1 MLSRQTG
8 KQEPR
13 LCVLPEAPNGS
24 SWEHLYTDGPD
35 AATFASAYGLTPD
48 PWQQTLLNAWLTR
61 NDQDKYLCTSCG
73 LSVPR
78 QNGKNAILEIRELY
92 GLCAIGE
99 KILHTAHRVDTARK
113 AFLRLVSFFENS
125 TYPELQE
132 MVLTIRRANGQE
144 CITLINGG
152 NIEFSSRV
160 NGGARGST
168 YDVVVFDEAQELTDD
183 QMESIM
189 STMAA
194 APLGNRQLVY
204 TGTPPSPVSPG
215 TIFKNKRKTA
225 LSGQDKRICW
235 HEWSVEE
242 IGDTSDVSRWYDTNP
257 ALGIRLDLEFTQTEH
272 DTLSKDG
279 FARERLGWWS
289 DESGVNAVFK
299 KAEWEACAI
308 KKGLPP
314 DDKDIIAYG
323 VKFSAD
329 GANVALSAAVKN
341 PNRKTLVECLEYG
354 LIVNGINKLA
364 DWLIERKKTCA
375 ICVIDGK
382 AHTGALYQK
391 LIEGGFPAKALKIAN
406 TTEVCTAASML
417 QNAVME
423 KELVHVSPSGLDDS
437 AISAQKR
444 TIGNGGGWGFGD
456 GVYPCAPIESASLAY
471 WGVKTTKRRP
481 GRKSKLL

>member
-1 MLSRQTG
+1 MSFERIG

-13 LCVLPEAPNGS
+13 LCILPELPDGLH
-24 SWEHLYTDGPD
+24 WDDLYTDGPD
-35 AATFASAYGLTPD
+35 AATFSSAYGIKPD
-48 PWQQTLLNAWLTR
+48 EWQCLMLNVWLAR
-61 NDQDKYLCTSCG
+61 NDLDKYWCTSCG

-78 QNGKNAILEIRELY
+78 QNGKNAILEIREFY

-113 AFLRLVSFFENS
+113 AFLRLVNFFENPQ
-125 TYPELQE
+125 YPEIQD
-132 MVLTIRRANGQE
+132 MVSYIRRANGQE
-144 CITLINGG
+144 CIALKNGG
-152 NIEFSSRV
+152 SIEFSSRV
-160 NGGARGST
+160 NGGSRGST

-183 QMESIM
+183 QMEAIM

-194 APLGNRQLVY
+194 APLGNRQLIF

-215 TIFKNKRKTA
+215 TVFRDQRTKALSGKNKRM
-225 LSGQDKRICW
+225 SW

-272 DTLSKDG
+272 DTLTRDG

-289 DESGVNAVFK
+289 DESGVNSVLK
-299 KAEWEACAI
+299 KSEWNACAI
-308 KKGLPP
+308 DEGLPP
-314 DDKDIIAYG
+314 DDKDVIAYG

-341 PNRKTLVECLEYG
+341 PNRKTLIECIEYG

-364 DWLIERKKTCA
+364 DWLIERKSKCA

-382 AHTGALYQK
+382 SHTGALYQK

-423 KELVHVSPSGLDDS
+423 QELVHVSPSGLDES
-437 AISAQKR
+437 AIAAQKR
-444 TIGNGGGWGFGD
+444 TIGNAGGWGFGD

-481 GRKSKLL
+481 GRKSILL